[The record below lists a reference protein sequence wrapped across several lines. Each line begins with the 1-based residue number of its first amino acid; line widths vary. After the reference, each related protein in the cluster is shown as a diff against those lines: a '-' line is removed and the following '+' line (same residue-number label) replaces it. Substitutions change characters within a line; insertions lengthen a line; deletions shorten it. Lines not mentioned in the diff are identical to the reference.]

1 MEKTQIVLQEG
12 THLRSPVTH
21 GRKRVS
27 DHGHGSEL
35 FPEGQSRAHAL
46 HFQIGIRHHSSVT
59 LFKSAHL
66 NVSRCFSSLLNRYRV
81 QDIILNFRYLDQQ
94 DTGKYERHDSFFNSF
109 METLKQGN
117 LSVIGAFIFA
127 VSAYFMLLASIKGN
141 QTYGSRTAC
150 FTFYPIT

>member
-12 THLRSPVTH
+12 THLRGAVTH

-27 DHGHGSEL
+27 DHGHGSKL

-66 NVSRCFSSLLNRYRV
+66 DVSRCFSSLLNRYRV

-141 QTYGSRTAC
+141 
-150 FTFYPIT
+150 